1 MRAVV
6 IGGGLAGCAA
16 ALELAAHGV
25 TVELVRA
32 APGASALG
40 WGTLDVAGASPLRR
54 GGLPLR
60 DTPGGAPLAPAR
72 RLELA
77 ALGNPAHPYALLWP
91 GGAFETEV
99 TEGAAALDG
108 WLAPSGLRVTGRV
121 GQTRWL
127 ADVHGALRAA
137 DFAFSGAGEGDLAGA
152 DEVALVDIPGLA
164 GYEARAALRTL
175 AAERNAV
182 QRGGLPLQLLRL
194 ELPPALRALAGTPA
208 RLAHALE
215 GPAAREALR
224 PLLAGFGAEGRLV
237 LFPPVLGLDGAE
249 RVRGWLR
256 EAIGCRIGELVGS
269 PVLALAGWRLDRA
282 LQDALVRGGVVL
294 RTGTARSVEHAD
306 GRARSVR
313 VETNGEDRVLALDA
327 LVVATG
333 RYVGGGIGERDGA
346 LREALLG
353 LPLFDLGGRRIDGV
367 PPRRWIRRDYEG
379 EQPLFAAGVRCD
391 ARLRP
396 TGADGTPRLENL
408 FAAGELLGGFDPAR
422 ERTGL
427 GVALLTGRRA
437 GAEAA
442 RC

>member
-16 ALELAAHGV
+16 ALELAAHGAS
-25 TVELVRA
+25 VELVRA

-40 WGTLDVAGASPLRR
+40 WGTLDVAGGSPLRR

-60 DTPGGAPLAPAR
+60 DTPGGAPLPPAR
-72 RLELA
+72 RIELA

-91 GGAFETEV
+91 SGGFEEEV
-99 TEGAAALDG
+99 TEAAAALDG
-108 WLAPSGLRVTGRV
+108 WLAPSGLRISGRV

-137 DFAFSGAGEGDLAGA
+137 DFAFSGAGDGDLDGA
-152 DEVALVDIPGLA
+152 DEVALVDVPGLA
-164 GYEARAALRTL
+164 GYEARAALRAL
-175 AAERNAV
+175 AAERDAV
-182 QRGGLPLQLLRL
+182 GQGGHPLQLLRL
-194 ELPPALRALAGTPA
+194 ELPPALRDFAATPA

-224 PLLAGFGAEGRLV
+224 SQLAGFGAEGRLV
-237 LFPPVLGLDGAE
+237 LFPPVLGLEGAE

-256 EAIGCRIGELVGS
+256 DAIGCRIAELVGS
-269 PVLALAGWRLDRA
+269 PALALAGWRLDRA
-282 LQDALVRGGVVL
+282 LQEALVRGGVVL
-294 RTGTARSVEHAD
+294 RTGIARRVEHAD
-306 GRARSVR
+306 RRAQSVR
-313 VETNGEDRVLALDA
+313 VDTEGEQHTIALDA

-333 RYVGGGIGERDGA
+333 RYVGGGIAERDGA
-346 LREALLG
+346 LCEALLG
-353 LPLFDLGGRRIDGV
+353 LPLFDLGGRRVDGV

-396 TGADGTPRLENL
+396 IGADGASALDNL

-437 GAEAA
+437 GTEAA